1 MAMEIE
7 ILFWVFNIFRDTV
20 NIFRKKQVIIHIYQ
34 VGSIVGVGDV
44 TIGYFWKLRSW
55 IGYGWMYDFLATISE
70 FEHMVHVGLATC
82 LHNGHLHGAEKHFPT
97 DVQCVSQARI
107 IYIVSFS
114 NTSVDTCT
122 HCGTTVP
129 IFKIKCN
136 KRYLLPRTDNSLT
149 QCIFILF

>member
-55 IGYGWMYDFLATISE
+55 IGAYGTCRSGDLFTQRPPARRWKTLSHWRTMRITGQDHIYSQFLQYFSG
-70 FEHMVHVGLATC
+70 HMHTLW
-82 LHNGHLHGAEKHFPT
+82 H
-97 DVQCVSQARI
+97 
-107 IYIVSFS
+107 
-114 NTSVDTCT
+114 
-122 HCGTTVP
+122 HCAY
-129 IFKIKCN
+129 F
-136 KRYLLPRTDNSLT
+136 
-149 QCIFILF
+149 